1 MDECY
6 TKAAYTRA
14 YTCSIAPCIGKRHW
28 PKIDMSID
36 PPPIKIG
43 PGRPRKSRI
52 KSAHE
57 DPKKSGKL
65 TRHGMQM
72 SCGICKSTT
81 HNKRNCPKKDKAA
94 DPTPPPM
101 KRGRGRPRKDVNE
114 RRLNPESQPCQLAHH
129 QLTAHPG
136 AIDRGG
142 RRIQTGQGSKGGNP
156 SSSVT
161 TAETVS

>member
-1 MDECY
+1 
-6 TKAAYTRA
+6 
-14 YTCSIAPCIGKRHW
+14 
-28 PKIDMSID
+28 MSID

-57 DPKKSGKL
+57 DPKKPGKL

-72 SCGICKSTT
+72 TSAICKSTA
-81 HNKRNCPKKDKAA
+81 HNKQNCPEKGKVA
-94 DPTPPPM
+94 DLTPPPI
-101 KRGRGRPRKDVNE
+101 KRGRGRPRKDVSE
-114 RRLNPESQPCQLAHH
+114 RRVNPESQPCQPAHH
-129 QLTAHPG
+129 QLTAHPRTTG
-136 AIDRGG
+136 RGE
-142 RRIQTGQGSKGGNP
+142 RRIQTGEGSKGGNP